1 MHYRAPLTKD
11 IVIDQECLSE
21 GTDIKKKCMI
31 SPTDIAPCDSNK
43 VNVVIV
49 DDPQPVAI
57 QLVQSPSSLVQQ
69 QCIKT
74 LVSFG
79 RYSVYFNKHNA

>member
-31 SPTDIAPCDSNK
+31 SPTDIVPCDSNK

-79 RYSVYFNKHNA
+79 RYSV